1 MEYIDKYVWYQEG
14 PGVRK
19 QQYTSEGIKLLNVAN
34 LVDGKI
40 DLSTS
45 HRYISEKEAQTKYK
59 HFLVDEGDLIIA
71 SSGIQVDYFDKK
83 MGFAQKEHLP
93 LCMNTSTIRF
103 KVLNPKV
110 TNIKYF
116 MWFLKSSLFKMQ
128 LSRLITGSAQ
138 LNFGPSHLKKI
149 KIDMPIKLEQD
160 NIVNKLEKVQKIIDL
175 RKKQLEELEELI
187 KSQFAEMFGDIK
199 NDDFDNSQIKDLV
212 DTNIIKTKKKFKKN
226 DVIKYI
232 DISSINNIRN
242 EIIGFTEYKIGEE
255 PSRAQQCLVKGDILI
270 STVRPNLKNI
280 AVNYYNDENII
291 GSSGFCVLRPN
302 KCELEYLLSVVKSEK
317 FTNDMV
323 AKTTGA
329 NYPAIHST
337 DILNY
342 EIAVPPIE
350 LQNQF
355 ADIVK
360 QIDKQKFEIEKSLKE
375 TEELQKS
382 LMYRYFGG

>member
-116 MWFLKSSLFKMQ
+116 MWFLKSSLFKMH
-128 LSRLITGSAQ
+128 LRRLITGSAQ

-149 KIDMPIKLEQD
+149 KINMPIKLEQD
-160 NIVNKLEKVQKIIDL
+160 SIVSKLDKVQEIIDL
-175 RKKQLEELEELI
+175 RKKQIEELDKLI
-187 KSQFAEMFGDIK
+187 KSQFVEMFDLYYYEEKELAEVSNFIDYRGHTPQVSK
-199 NDDFDNSQIKDLV
+199 NG
-212 DTNIIKTKKKFKKN
+212 IIRMINAKSVGKGFF
-226 DVIKYI
+226 KYI
-232 DISSINNIRN
+232 DEYVTEELYIEWMHRGYAYPGDVLFVTEGHTFGNTCLIPNDLTKFALGQRVITIQGNKDLNNTYLCYYMQLDEFKNKINMYKTGGTAQGIRSKDLL
-242 EIIGFTEYKIGEE
+242 KITI
-255 PSRAQQCLVKGDILI
+255 PI
-270 STVRPNLKNI
+270 
-280 AVNYYNDENII
+280 
-291 GSSGFCVLRPN
+291 
-302 KCELEYLLSVVKSEK
+302 
-317 FTNDMV
+317 
-323 AKTTGA
+323 
-329 NYPAIHST
+329 
-337 DILNY
+337 
-342 EIAVPPIE
+342 PPIE

-355 ADIVK
+355 AEIVK
-360 QIDKQKFEIEKSLKE
+360 QVDKQKFMIKESLKE
-375 TEELQKS
+375 TEELQES
-382 LMYRYFGG
+382 LMNKYFN